1 MLQFAV
7 DRGNPSMRLFSLPVM
22 AGIVSIGMVVPAAV
36 RAQSQDT
43 SQPSSSQDSSVAN
56 AARRNRD
63 KKKTASNPPKSTK
76 VITDDDLDRKNF
88 KPGQDGLNVGAS
100 PMLETEPPSAQAVAS
115 AEAADEA
122 PEQQAKDAAEQDKQ
136 LAKLKLDIVEAE
148 KGLDVAQRQLA
159 LDQDSFLSNPD
170 HVHDVAGKAKLN
182 DEKQDISNRQQ
193 EIERLKVR
201 LAALEELK
209 GHRKLE
215 RTQAPP
221 PPTENPPSAP
231 PQP

>member
-1 MLQFAV
+1 MRVSCVSAV
-7 DRGNPSMRLFSLPVM
+7 TAIVVAVIALPAV
-22 AGIVSIGMVVPAAV
+22 V
-36 RAQSQDT
+36 RAQSQDAASQQST
-43 SQPSSSQDSSVAN
+43 SEDSSVAN

-63 KKKTASNPPKSTK
+63 KKKTAPNPPKSAK

-100 PMLETEPPSAQAVAS
+100 PMMETEPPSAQAVAS

-122 PEQQAKDAAEQDKQ
+122 PEQQAKDVAEQDKQ
-136 LAKLKLDIVEAE
+136 SAKLKLEVTEAE
-148 KGLDVAQRQLA
+148 NGLDVAQRQLA
-159 LDQDSFLSNPD
+159 LDQDSFLTNPD
-170 HVHDVAGKAKLN
+170 HVHDVAGKAKLD

-209 GHRKLE
+209 SHRKSG
-215 RTQAPP
+215 RTKATPP
-221 PPTENPPSAP
+221 AQTENPPTTP
-231 PQP
+231 PQL

>member
-1 MLQFAV
+1 
-7 DRGNPSMRLFSLPVM
+7 MRVFC
-22 AGIVSIGMVVPAAV
+22 VPAITAIVVAVIGLPAVV
-36 RAQSQDT
+36 RAQSQDAA
-43 SQPSSSQDSSVAN
+43 SQQSTPEDSSVAN

-63 KKKTASNPPKSTK
+63 KKKTAPNPPKSAK

-100 PMLETEPPSAQAVAS
+100 PMMETEPPSAQAVAA

-136 LAKLKLDIVEAE
+136 SAKLKLEVTEAE
-148 KGLDVAQRQLA
+148 NGLDVAQRQLA

-170 HVHDVAGKAKLN
+170 HVHNVAGKAKLD

-209 GHRKLE
+209 SQRKSG
-215 RTQAPP
+215 RTKATPP
-221 PPTENPPSAP
+221 AQTENPPTTP

>member
-1 MLQFAV
+1 MRVFCVSAITAIVFAV
-7 DRGNPSMRLFSLPVM
+7 IGLP
-22 AGIVSIGMVVPAAV
+22 AV
-36 RAQSQDT
+36 ARAQSQDAAPQQST
-43 SQPSSSQDSSVAN
+43 SQDSSVAN

-63 KKKTASNPPKSTK
+63 KKKTAPNPPKSAK

-100 PMLETEPPSAQAVAS
+100 PMMETEPPSAQAVAS

-122 PEQQAKDAAEQDKQ
+122 PEQQAAKDAEQDKQ
-136 LAKLKLDIVEAE
+136 LATLKLEVTEAE
-148 KGLDVAQRQLA
+148 NGLDVAQRQFA
-159 LDQDSFLSNPD
+159 LDQDSFLTNPD
-170 HVHDVAGKAKLN
+170 HVHDVAGKAKL
-182 DEKQDISNRQQ
+182 DGEKQDISNRQQ

-209 GHRKLE
+209 SHRKSG
-215 RTQAPP
+215 RTKATPP
-221 PPTENPPSAP
+221 AQTENQPSTP

>member
-1 MLQFAV
+1 
-7 DRGNPSMRLFSLPVM
+7 MRLFSLPVISFPVI
-22 AGIVSIGMVVPAAV
+22 AGLFSIGLVLPSAGW
-36 RAQSQDT
+36 AQSQDT
-43 SQPSSSQDSSVAN
+43 SQPSSSQDSSVAS

-63 KKKTASNPPKSTK
+63 KKKNPPSSAKSTK

-100 PMLETEPPSAQAVAS
+100 PMMETEPPSAQAVAA

-122 PEQQAKDAAEQDKQ
+122 PEQRAKEAAEQGKQ
-136 LAKLKLDIVEAE
+136 SAKLKLEVTEAE
-148 KGLDVAQRQLA
+148 NGLDVAQRQFA
-159 LDQDSFLSNPD
+159 LDQDSFLTNPD
-170 HVHDVAGKAKLN
+170 HVHDVAGKAKLD

-193 EIERLKVR
+193 EVERLKVR

-209 GHRKLE
+209 SQRKTE
-215 RTQAPP
+215 RTRAAPP
-221 PPTENPPSAP
+221 AQTEPPQTENPPSAP

>member
-1 MLQFAV
+1 MRVFCVSAITAIVVAV
-7 DRGNPSMRLFSLPVM
+7 IGLPAV
-22 AGIVSIGMVVPAAV
+22 V
-36 RAQSQDT
+36 RAQSQDAA
-43 SQPSSSQDSSVAN
+43 SQQSTSQDSSVAN

-63 KKKTASNPPKSTK
+63 KKKTAPNPPKSAK

-100 PMLETEPPSAQAVAS
+100 PMMETEPPSAQAVAS

-122 PEQQAKDAAEQDKQ
+122 PEQQAAKDAAEQDKQ
-136 LAKLKLDIVEAE
+136 LATLKLEVTEAE
-148 KGLDVAQRQLA
+148 SGLDVAQRQFA
-159 LDQDSFLSNPD
+159 LDQDSFLTNPD
-170 HVHDVAGKAKLN
+170 HVHDVAGKAKLD

-209 GHRKLE
+209 SHRKSG
-215 RTQAPP
+215 RTKATPP
-221 PPTENPPSAP
+221 ARTENPPSTP

>member
-1 MLQFAV
+1 
-7 DRGNPSMRLFSLPVM
+7 MRVFC
-22 AGIVSIGMVVPAAV
+22 VPAITAIVVAV
-36 RAQSQDT
+36 IGLPAVVRGQSQDAASQQST
-43 SQPSSSQDSSVAN
+43 SEDSSVAN

-63 KKKTASNPPKSTK
+63 KKKTAPNPAKSGK

-100 PMLETEPPSAQAVAS
+100 PMMETEPPSAQAVAS

-136 LAKLKLDIVEAE
+136 SATLKLEVTEAE
-148 KGLDVAQRQLA
+148 SGLDVAQRQFA
-159 LDQDSFLSNPD
+159 LDQDSFLTNPD
-170 HVHDVAGKAKLN
+170 HVHDVAGKAKL
-182 DEKQDISNRQQ
+182 DGEKQDISNRQQ
-193 EIERLKVR
+193 EIEGLKVR

-209 GHRKLE
+209 SHRKSG
-215 RTQAPP
+215 RTKATPP
-221 PPTENPPSAP
+221 AQTENPPSTP

>member
-1 MLQFAV
+1 
-7 DRGNPSMRLFSLPVM
+7 MRVFC
-22 AGIVSIGMVVPAAV
+22 VPAITAIVVAV
-36 RAQSQDT
+36 IGLPAVLRAQSQDAA
-43 SQPSSSQDSSVAN
+43 SQQSTPEDSSVAN

-63 KKKTASNPPKSTK
+63 KKKTAPNPPKSAK

-100 PMLETEPPSAQAVAS
+100 PMMETEPPSAQAVAA

-136 LAKLKLDIVEAE
+136 SAKLKLEVTEAE
-148 KGLDVAQRQLA
+148 NGLDVAQRQLA

-170 HVHDVAGKAKLN
+170 HVHDVAGKAKLD

-209 GHRKLE
+209 SHRKSG
-215 RTQAPP
+215 RTKATPP
-221 PPTENPPSAP
+221 AQTENPPTTP
-231 PQP
+231 PQL

>member
-1 MLQFAV
+1 
-7 DRGNPSMRLFSLPVM
+7 MRVFC
-22 AGIVSIGMVVPAAV
+22 VPAITAIVVAVIGLPAVV
-36 RAQSQDT
+36 RAQSQDVASRQST
-43 SQPSSSQDSSVAN
+43 SEDSSVAN

-63 KKKTASNPPKSTK
+63 KKKTAPNPPKSTK

-100 PMLETEPPSAQAVAS
+100 PMMETEPPSAQAVAA

-122 PEQQAKDAAEQDKQ
+122 PEQQAKEAAEQDKQ
-136 LAKLKLDIVEAE
+136 SAKLKLEVTEAE
-148 KGLDVAQRQLA
+148 NGLDVAQRQFA
-159 LDQDSFLSNPD
+159 LDQDSFLTNPD
-170 HVHDVAGKAKLN
+170 HVHDVAGKAKLD

-209 GHRKLE
+209 SKRKPG
-215 RTQAPP
+215 RAKATPP
-221 PPTENPPSAP
+221 AQTENPPSTP